1 MENAVDALKIAFG
14 VLMFVMALGLSISC
28 FSQVS
33 STSTAIITMSDRET
47 EYTYV
52 RPSPGLT
59 RTVGV
64 ETVVPMMYRAYK
76 ENFKI
81 VFYESYTDE
90 TNNVPLVLYRYTDDN
105 GNSLDKYYIDPE
117 ENTSSNNSI
126 VEAYANAEAAEA
138 HLDAILGGKNK
149 IENMSNLTDSQKE
162 KYKKQLRSDSGG
174 DSGLY
179 SYLKDKEF
187 TEYLGEYYQEDALA
201 GTETEGIEINKT
213 KKRVITYVLAN

>member
-64 ETVVPMMYRAYK
+64 ESVVPMMYRAYK

-90 TNNVPLVLYRYTDDN
+90 ENNTPLYLYDYINDDGEVLP
-105 GNSLDKYYIDPE
+105 KYYIDLE
-117 ENTSSNNSI
+117 EKTNNTDNI
-126 VEAYANAEAAEA
+126 VEAYPNMETAIA

-162 KYKKQLRSDSGG
+162 KYKKQLRSDRGG